1 MFFTFPALADGF
13 FILGNIYTNQ
23 MPYNIV
29 LEKNGPTFS
38 EAFTQYLSDIAL
50 EVEAIKLR
58 NIKNDADG
66 VNEHLARIENA
77 LTCIMDAKMA
87 LAERVLRSQT
97 EN

>member
-1 MFFTFPALADGF
+1 MTYNL
-13 FILGNIYTNQ
+13 ILD
-23 MPYNIV
+23 
-29 LEKNGPTFS
+29 KNGPTLS
-38 EAFTQYLSDIAL
+38 EVFTQYLSDIAL

-66 VNEHLARIENA
+66 VNEHLARIDSA
-77 LTCIMDAKMA
+77 LTGIMDAKLA